1 MFIESTTGV
10 SILTQLAFVKCIIN
24 SQFHF
29 CLCFS
34 FRCVLSWRC
43 VLSCSSLGVLAR
55 NSLIEIKL
63 RTFWWIQHQHSHFTF
78 LPRALHLVTTEAAMT
93 SKSAK
98 ETIVA
103 KLGFKSSSS
112 GSKAEAELEKV
123 KKENVHLRKKIDDL
137 AKRHIKPPDADK
149 SKLLEV
155 KRKSW
160 LSQ

>member
-1 MFIESTTGV
+1 
-10 SILTQLAFVKCIIN
+10 
-24 SQFHF
+24 
-29 CLCFS
+29 
-34 FRCVLSWRC
+34 
-43 VLSCSSLGVLAR
+43 
-55 NSLIEIKL
+55 
-63 RTFWWIQHQHSHFTF
+63 
-78 LPRALHLVTTEAAMT
+78 MT

-137 AKRHIKPPDADK
+137 TKRHIKPPDADK

-155 KRKSW
+155 KGNLGF
-160 LSQ
+160 LSNIKHL